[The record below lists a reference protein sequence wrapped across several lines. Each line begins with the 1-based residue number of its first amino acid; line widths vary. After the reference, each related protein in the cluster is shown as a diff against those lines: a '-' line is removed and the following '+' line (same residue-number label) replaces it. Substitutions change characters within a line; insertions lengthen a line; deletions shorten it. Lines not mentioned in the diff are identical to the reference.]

1 MWYFGE
7 AAADGQGVC
16 RHGRATCE
24 RTQSNATR
32 SRDRFMDPPC
42 EEPAVTEMSPQE
54 WGGRYSAYRDWYE
67 WQTERLEGRIVAI
80 LGAAGVD
87 VFNVESR
94 TKEVQ
99 SFIGK
104 VEARN
109 SGKEAKFG
117 DPLREITD
125 LVGVR
130 IITYYL
136 EDVDAVGGIIRKN
149 FQVDKAVIVNKADD
163 EVDRFNYKSVH
174 YIVRVSPPTPD
185 TRDWGP
191 YADVRA
197 EIQVRT
203 ALQHAWSAVQH
214 KLDYKSE
221 IAIPKEL
228 QRRLFRLNAV
238 IESADVEFSQLRDER
253 ARIESSYKADVQK
266 GRLEIPLEEV
276 SLAAYMQDG
285 DTGDRI
291 AELLAFRSDAN
302 IGRLDGKR
310 LARDRRDLLSVLR
323 GYDINT
329 VAELDDYLTAN
340 ILPATIP
347 EGFFGDDRRSVED
360 ALTVLILTDKRAD
373 RETYSKIYTQ
383 DGWNEFRSGMDD
395 WHREKARWTRQA

>member
-1 MWYFGE
+1 M
-7 AAADGQGVC
+7 
-16 RHGRATCE
+16 
-24 RTQSNATR
+24 
-32 SRDRFMDPPC
+32 
-42 EEPAVTEMSPQE
+42 TEISPQE
-54 WGGRYSAYRDWYE
+54 WGVRYSGYRDWYE
-67 WQTERLEGRIVAI
+67 WQTERLESRIVAI

-94 TKEVQ
+94 TKDIE
-99 SFIGK
+99 SFIAK
-104 VEARN
+104 IEARN

-117 DPLREITD
+117 DPMREITD

-136 EDVDAVGGIIRKN
+136 EDVDAVGRIIRDNLQIDKAVT
-149 FQVDKAVIVNKADD
+149 VDKAGD

-174 YIVRVSPPTPD
+174 YIVRLSPPTLD

-203 ALQHAWSAVQH
+203 VLQHAWSAVQH

-266 GRLEIPLEEV
+266 GRLEIPLEEA

-285 DTGDRI
+285 ETGDRI
-291 AELLAFRSDAN
+291 GDLLDRSDAN
-302 IGRLDGKR
+302 IGKLDGKR

-323 GYDINT
+323 LYDITT
-329 VAELDDYLTAN
+329 VAQLDDYLTAN

-347 EGFFGDDRRSVED
+347 DGFFGDDRRSVED
-360 ALTVLILTDKRAD
+360 ALTVLILTDRRAD
-373 RETYSKIYTQ
+373 RETYSKIYMQ
-383 DGWNEFRSGMDD
+383 DSWNEFRGGMDD
-395 WHREKARWTRQA
+395 WHREKGRWARPA

>member
-1 MWYFGE
+1 
-7 AAADGQGVC
+7 
-16 RHGRATCE
+16 
-24 RTQSNATR
+24 
-32 SRDRFMDPPC
+32 
-42 EEPAVTEMSPQE
+42 MSPQE
-54 WGGRYSAYRDWYE
+54 WGARYSAYHDWYQ
-67 WQTERLEGRIVAI
+67 WQTERLESRIIAI
-80 LGAAGVD
+80 LGTAEMD

-94 TKEVQ
+94 TKEVH

-104 VEARN
+104 IEARN

-130 IITYYL
+130 IITYYR
-136 EDVDAVGGIIRKN
+136 EDVDAVGEIIQEN
-149 FQVDKAVIVNKADD
+149 FQVDKATTVDKAGD
-163 EVDRFNYKSVH
+163 EVDRFNYRSVH
-174 YIVRVSPPTPD
+174 FIVRTSPPTSD

-228 QRRLFRLNAV
+228 QRRLFMLNAV
-238 IESADVEFSQLRDER
+238 IESADVEFSRLRDER
-253 ARIESSYKADVQK
+253 ARIESSYKQDVRK
-266 GRLEIPLEEV
+266 GQLDMPLDEA
-276 SLAAYMQDG
+276 SISAYIQNG

-291 AELLAFRSDAN
+291 AELLAHRSDAN

-323 GYDINT
+323 LYGIT
-329 VAELDDYLTAN
+329 AVAQLDDYLTAN

-347 EGFFGDDRRSVED
+347 DGFFGDDRRSLED

-373 RETYSKIYTQ
+373 RETYSMIYMQ
-383 DGWNEFRSGMDD
+383 DGWNEFRAGIDD
-395 WHREKARWTRQA
+395 WHRQKARWR

>member
-1 MWYFGE
+1 M
-7 AAADGQGVC
+7 
-16 RHGRATCE
+16 
-24 RTQSNATR
+24 
-32 SRDRFMDPPC
+32 
-42 EEPAVTEMSPQE
+42 TEMSPQE
-54 WGGRYSAYRDWYE
+54 WGVRYNAYRDWYE
-67 WQTERLEGRIVAI
+67 WQTERLYGRIVAI

-87 VFNVESR
+87 VFNVEAR

-104 VEARN
+104 IEARN

-125 LVGVR
+125 VVGAR

-136 EDVDAVGGIIRKN
+136 EDVDSVGEIIQRS
-149 FQVDKAVIVNKADD
+149 FQVDKAVTVDKADD

-174 YIVRVSPPTPD
+174 YIVRVSPPTSD

-266 GRLEIPLEEV
+266 GRLEIPLDEA
-276 SLAAYMQDG
+276 SLAAYMLDG
-285 DTGDRI
+285 DTGDKI
-291 AELLAFRSDAN
+291 ADLLAFHSDAN

-323 GYDINT
+323 WYGIAT

-347 EGFFGDDRRSVED
+347 DGFFGDDPRSLED

-373 RETYSKIYTQ
+373 VQAYSKIYMP
-383 DGWNEFRSGMDD
+383 DGWNEFRGGVDE
-395 WHREKARWTRQA
+395 WHRQKGRWR

>member
-1 MWYFGE
+1 M
-7 AAADGQGVC
+7 
-16 RHGRATCE
+16 
-24 RTQSNATR
+24 
-32 SRDRFMDPPC
+32 
-42 EEPAVTEMSPQE
+42 TEITPQE
-54 WGGRYSAYRDWYE
+54 WGARYSAYRDWYL
-67 WQTERLEGRIVAI
+67 WQTERLEGRIIAI
-80 LGAAGVD
+80 LGAAQVV

-130 IITYYL
+130 IITYYR
-136 EDVDAVGGIIRKN
+136 EDVDAVGEVIQEN
-149 FQVDKAVIVNKADD
+149 FDVDKATTVDKTGD

-174 YIVRVSPPTPD
+174 YIVRLSPPTSD

-214 KLDYKSE
+214 KLDYKSD
-221 IAIPKEL
+221 IAMPKEL
-228 QRRLFRLNAV
+228 QRRLFMLNAL
-238 IESADVEFSQLRDER
+238 IESADVEFSRLRDER
-253 ARIESSYKADVQK
+253 ARIESSYKADVEK
-266 GRLEIPLEEV
+266 GQLDIPLDEASV
-276 SLAAYMQDG
+276 TAYMQDRG
-285 DTGDRI
+285 NGDRI

-302 IGRLDGKR
+302 IGRLDSKR
-310 LARDRRDLLSVLR
+310 LARDRRDLLSVL
-323 GYDINT
+323 GWSGITT
-329 VAELDDYLTAN
+329 VAQLDDYLTAN

-347 EGFFGDDRRSVED
+347 DGFFGDDRRSVED

-373 RETYSKIYTQ
+373 RETYSKIYMQ
-383 DGWNEFRSGMDD
+383 DGWSEFRSGIDD
-395 WHREKARWTRQA
+395 WHREKGRWAKPA

>member
-1 MWYFGE
+1 M
-7 AAADGQGVC
+7 
-16 RHGRATCE
+16 
-24 RTQSNATR
+24 
-32 SRDRFMDPPC
+32 DRPC
-42 EEPAVTEMSPQE
+42 EEPVVTDMTPKE
-54 WGGRYSAYRDWYE
+54 WGARYNAYRDWYE
-67 WQTERLEGRIVAI
+67 WQTERLYGRIVAI
-80 LGAAGVD
+80 LGVAGVD
-87 VFNVESR
+87 VFNVEAR

-104 VEARN
+104 IDARN
-109 SGKEAKFG
+109 SGKEARFG

-136 EDVDAVGGIIRKN
+136 EDVDSVGEIIQQN
-149 FQVDKAVIVNKADD
+149 FQVDKAVTVDKADD

-174 YIVRVSPPTPD
+174 YIVRVSPPTSD

-221 IAIPKEL
+221 IAVPKEL

-238 IESADVEFSQLRDER
+238 IESADVEFSKLRDER
-253 ARIESSYKADVQK
+253 ARIESGYKADVQK
-266 GRLEIPLEEV
+266 GKLEIPLDEA
-276 SLAAYMQDG
+276 SLAAYIQDG

-291 AELLAFRSDAN
+291 AKLLDRSDAN

-310 LARDRRDLLSVLR
+310 LARDKRDLLSVLR
-323 GYDINT
+323 SYDITT
-329 VAELDDYLTAN
+329 VAQLDDYLTAN

-347 EGFFGDDRRSVED
+347 DGFFGDDPRSVED
-360 ALTVLILTDKRAD
+360 ALTVLILTDKGAD
-373 RETYSKIYTQ
+373 RAAYGRIYMQ
-383 DGWNEFRSGMDD
+383 DGWTEFRGGVDEWRRQKD
-395 WHREKARWTRQA
+395 RWR

>member
-1 MWYFGE
+1 M
-7 AAADGQGVC
+7 
-16 RHGRATCE
+16 
-24 RTQSNATR
+24 
-32 SRDRFMDPPC
+32 
-42 EEPAVTEMSPQE
+42 TEMSPHA
-54 WGGRYSAYRDWYE
+54 WGDRYSAFRDWYL
-67 WQTERLEGRIVAI
+67 WQTERLEGRII
-80 LGAAGVD
+80 TLIEAAGID

-94 TKEVQ
+94 TKEVR
-99 SFIGK
+99 SFIAK
-104 VEARN
+104 IEARN

-130 IITYYL
+130 VITYYL
-136 EDVDAVGGIIRKN
+136 EDVKAVGEIIKKN
-149 FQVDKAVIVNKADD
+149 FQVDKAVLVDKADD
-163 EVDRFNYKSVH
+163 EPDRFNYKSVH
-174 YIVRVSPPTPD
+174 HIVRISPPTTD

-191 YADVRA
+191 YADLRA

-238 IESADVEFSQLRDER
+238 IESADVEFSQLRDDR

-266 GRLEIPLEEV
+266 GKLEIPLDEA
-276 SLAAYMQDG
+276 SIAAYIQEG
-285 DTGDRI
+285 DTGDKI
-291 AELLAFRSDAN
+291 TELLAFRSDAN

-310 LARDRRDLLSVLR
+310 LARDRQDLLSVLR
-323 GYDINT
+323 WYNITT
-329 VAELDDYLTAN
+329 VVQLDDYLTAN

-347 EGFFGDDRRSVED
+347 EEFFGDDRRSVED

-373 RETYSKIYTQ
+373 RETYSKVYMQ
-383 DGWNEFRSGMDD
+383 DGWREFRGGIDD
-395 WHREKARWTRQA
+395 WHRQKAGWPRPA